1 VRRGEQGILIKKSA
15 TTEYDRELF
24 DILRAVRLELSRK
37 RGIAPYMVFSDASLE
52 DMARNLPMDQSS
64 FLAMNGVGRKKLK
77 QYGGVFIASIKN
89 YVKSRGMSN

>member
-1 VRRGEQGILIKKSA
+1 
-15 TTEYDRELF
+15 
-24 DILRAVRLELSRK
+24 
-37 RGIAPYMVFSDASLE
+37 
-52 DMARNLPMDQSS
+52 MDQSS